1 MKHLKT
7 DQAISVVRQA
17 IGAAG
22 VDPAILADRS
32 LAVALRTLRRR
43 LWALQSLGGSYAAIA
58 ASKQLDAMFHGIEA
72 DRSVA

>member
-1 MKHLKT
+1 VKHLTT

-17 IGAAG
+17 MKSAG

-32 LAVALRTLRRR
+32 LAVGLRTLRRR
-43 LWALQSLGGSYAAIA
+43 LWALQSLGGRFAAVA
-58 ASKQLDAMFHGIEA
+58 ASKHLEAMLHGIEA